1 MLNWKKIPNF
11 LTVAAVLVSPF
22 AVTAETIKIGVTQPL
37 TGAVAASG
45 NYVTQGAQIA
55 ESLINQD
62 GGVLGRKIELIIE
75 DNKSNPKEAVLTA
88 EKLIVRDGVS
98 VLMGAWSSTYTLA
111 VMPKLMEYGVPM
123 VVETSSSGK
132 ITTSGNPWIF
142 RISPTS
148 AMEARAFSAKLDQF
162 DIKKADFLVVN
173 NDWGRGASV
182 EFKAVLQ
189 ANGIEIG
196 VMETMDA
203 KTVDI
208 SAQLAKIKASGGDTL
223 FITSGVEQITLALKQ
238 MKDLRLK
245 HRVITT
251 GGSSAPAQLIE
262 QAGKAAEGSFHLLF
276 FAPWFPESVPNPK
289 VATRFV
295 NEWNR
300 LGHNFAGLTEGF
312 RGFDG
317 ILTIAAGIEAAGV
330 VESKAIQ
337 KALWGV
343 KVDGVNGDI
352 AFIKQGPKGSESA
365 QNVPN
370 VYVVTIKDG
379 QVALP

>member
-276 FAPWFPESVPNPK
+276 FAPWFPESAPNPK